1 MSSLHIYIH
10 TQPSCHAQEHSRHHG
25 AEKNLREGIAAV
37 IVLALLERLMQAAKQ
52 GGSCHGHAGHS
63 GANGP
68 DAGHAGP
75 TGQAGAAGNAGAVQ
89 PGAANGD
96 AQTGVLP
103 QFMALL
109 ILLALLSG
117 QQGRHGHANHLS
129 DRLADKLADK
139 LADRIADKL
148 MGDPGFGSGTTQA
161 PGTDAPGNTAPETD
175 TNTGTDTEVPDST
188 ASTPD
193 IDTPDIDTPDIDL
206 PDIDTPDTPPP
217 TSDGSPTTDDR
228 SGFEDAVD
236 MMVNAMRAGHA
247 DSLMAGQDDA
257 AFEQKLQQMAS
268 DLRQELT
275 SR

>member
-10 TQPSCHAQEHSRHHG
+10 TQPSCHTQEHSRHHG
-25 AEKNLREGIAAV
+25 TEKNLREGIAAV
-37 IVLALLERLMQAAKQ
+37 IVLALLERLLQAAKQ
-52 GGSCHGHAGHS
+52 GGACHGHAGHS
-63 GANGP
+63 GANGK

-96 AQTGVLP
+96 TQTGVLQ

-117 QQGRHGHANHLS
+117 QQGRHGHANQLS

-139 LADRIADKL
+139 IADKL
-148 MGDPGFGSGTTQA
+148 MGDSGFGTGMTQA
-161 PGTDAPGNTAPETD
+161 PGTDAPGTTAPETD
-175 TNTGTDTEVPDST
+175 TNTDTEVPGT
-188 ASTPD
+188 TTP
-193 IDTPDIDTPDIDL
+193 TPDIDTPDIDL
-206 PDIDTPDTPPP
+206 PDTDTPDSTPP
-217 TSDGSPTTDDR
+217 TSDRSPNVDDS
-228 SGFEDAVD
+228 SGGEDAVD
-236 MMVNAMRAGHA
+236 MMVKAMRQGHA

-257 AFEQKLQQMAS
+257 AFEQKVQQMAA